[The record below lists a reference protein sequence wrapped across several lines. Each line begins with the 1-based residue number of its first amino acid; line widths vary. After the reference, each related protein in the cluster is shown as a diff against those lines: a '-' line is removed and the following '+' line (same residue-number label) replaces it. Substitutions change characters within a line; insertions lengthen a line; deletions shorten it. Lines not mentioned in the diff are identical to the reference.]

1 MPWERRTIRTASCV
15 AREKRQGKARGLN
28 TSGVIYFASKSCAIT
43 PTPKA
48 IRPQVDSRCA
58 AQVAR
63 HDKRA
68 TRAPPMHTA
77 MFKDAPQT
85 Y

>member
-28 TSGVIYFASKSCAIT
+28 TSGVIYFASKSYAIT
-43 PTPKA
+43 QTPKG
-48 IRPQVDSRCA
+48 IRLQMDSRCTA
-58 AQVAR
+58 RVAR
-63 HDKRA
+63 HDRRA

>member
-1 MPWERRTIRTASCV
+1 MGAADDTHRVLRGE
-15 AREKRQGKARGLN
+15 GKARGLN
-28 TSGVIYFASKSCAIT
+28 TSGVICFASKSCAIT
-43 PTPKA
+43 QTPKA

-63 HDKRA
+63 HDRRA
-68 TRAPPMHTA
+68 TRATPMRTA
-77 MFKDAPQT
+77 MFKDAPQI